1 MLAGGFRVGDVLY
14 CLGENLVFEDGN
26 TMCMCY
32 GKLRIRN
39 GTGKLYVFA
48 LYSSFHAEAGGS
60 HVTVSQRREC
70 LQERIYHVALTIS
83 LDVRNPFN
91 NSCVATPTEK

>member
-1 MLAGGFRVGDVLY
+1 MLRQNETLTHSYGGMLAGGFRVGDVLY

-32 GKLRIRN
+32 GSGMVPVCIRS
-39 GTGKLYVFA
+39 L
-48 LYSSFHAEAGGS
+48 FHAEAGGS

-70 LQERIYHVALTIS
+70 LEER
-83 LDVRNPFN
+83 N
-91 NSCVATPTEK
+91 